1 MSDLQPVT
9 TAIEFFSHAE
19 LECKGSRKIE
29 NGIAKPGTGVV
40 KLDPR
45 FAVALPELRR
55 AWGKGLTP
63 NSICRTPEH
72 NSKVGGN
79 PNSLHMTENAKWPTI
94 GTMAADISWR
104 GWAVD
109 EQLAFARM
117 AWRMGWAIGLHNGF
131 CHVDRRA
138 DLALANLP
146 KSVFL
151 YGEWDAKFGRDEIA
165 E

>member
-9 TAIEFFSHAE
+9 TAIEFFSQAE
-19 LECKGSRKIE
+19 LECKGSRKD
-29 NGIAKPGTGVV
+29 NAPGTGVI

-45 FAVALPELRR
+45 FAAALPELRR
-55 AWGKGLTP
+55 AWNKPLTP

-72 NSKVGGN
+72 NAKVGGN

-104 GWAVD
+104 GWPVE
-109 EQLAFARM
+109 EQLAFARV
-117 AWRMGWAIGLHNGF
+117 AWGMGWAIGLHNGF

-138 DLALANLP
+138 DLGLPNLP
-146 KSVFL
+146 QSVFL
-151 YGEWDAKFGRDEIA
+151 YGEWANNFNRDDIVA
-165 E
+165 

>member
-9 TAIEFFSHAE
+9 TAIEFFSQAE
-19 LECKGSRKIE
+19 LECKGSRKD
-29 NGIAKPGTGVV
+29 NAPGTGVI

-55 AWGKGLTP
+55 TWGKSLNP

-72 NSKVGGN
+72 NTKVGGN

-104 GWAVD
+104 GWPVE
-109 EQLAFARM
+109 EQLAFARV
-117 AWRMGWAIGLHNGF
+117 AWGMGWAIGLHNGF

-138 DLALANLP
+138 DLGLPNLP
-146 KSVFL
+146 QSVFL
-151 YGEWDAKFGRDEIA
+151 YGEWANNFNRDDIVA
-165 E
+165 

>member
-9 TAIEFFSHAE
+9 TAIEFFSQAE
-19 LECKGSRKIE
+19 LECKGSRKD
-29 NGIAKPGTGVV
+29 NAPGTGVI

-45 FAVALPELRR
+45 FAAALPELRR
-55 AWGKGLTP
+55 AWNKPLTP

-72 NSKVGGN
+72 NVKVGGN

-104 GWAVD
+104 GWPVE
-109 EQLAFARM
+109 EQLAFARV
-117 AWRMGWAIGLHNGF
+117 AWGMGWAIGLHNGF

-138 DLALANLP
+138 DLGLPNLP
-146 KSVFL
+146 QSVFL
-151 YGEWDAKFGRDEIA
+151 YGEWDAKFGRDDIVA
-165 E
+165 

>member
-1 MSDLQPVT
+1 MTTELTPVT

-19 LECKGSRKIE
+19 LECKGSRKD
-29 NGIAKPGTGVV
+29 NAPGTGVI

-45 FAVALPELRR
+45 FAAALPELRR
-55 AWGKGLTP
+55 AWNKPLTP

-72 NSKVGGN
+72 NTKVGGN

-104 GWAVD
+104 GWPVE
-109 EQLAFARM
+109 EQLAFARV
-117 AWRMGWAIGLHNGF
+117 AWGMGWSIGLHNGF

-138 DLALANLP
+138 DLGLPNLP
-146 KSVFL
+146 QSVFL
-151 YGEWDAKFGRDEIA
+151 YGEWANNFNRDDIVA
-165 E
+165 